1 MFHEMEN
8 KKRGKMGKDVTME
21 IKLTFL
27 EAALGCIKEVKYNI
41 GSNNE
46 KSRRGKS
53 KVGNDMKMKVV
64 DLKIPPGVDTVT
76 STYLYLIFNLLSS
89 NQNFSIA
96 TYLMTFYLLFFKF
109 FYDLVMCLT
118 QILTISGFFLCI
130 CNDVIY

>member
-1 MFHEMEN
+1 MEN

-76 STYLYLIFNLLSS
+76 SFYLHLYLIFC
-89 NQNFSIA
+89 F
-96 TYLMTFYLLFFKF
+96 
-109 FYDLVMCLT
+109 
-118 QILTISGFFLCI
+118 
-130 CNDVIY
+130 

>member
-53 KVGNDMKMKVV
+53 KAGNDMKLKVV
-64 DLKIPPGVDTVT
+64 DLKIPPGVDTV
-76 STYLYLIFNLLSS
+76 SLFYFTYYS
-89 NQNFSIA
+89 
-96 TYLMTFYLLFFKF
+96 
-109 FYDLVMCLT
+109 
-118 QILTISGFFLCI
+118 TISFYFILFHLFYFIYSFLSHI
-130 CNDVIY
+130 VFLIAI

>member
-46 KSRRGKS
+46 KSRRGNS
-53 KVGNDMKMKVV
+53 KAGNDMKLKVV
-64 DLKIPPGVDTVT
+64 DLKIPPGVDTVSLFYFIYY
-76 STYLYLIFNLLSS
+76 STISFY
-89 NQNFSIA
+89 SI
-96 TYLMTFYLLFFKF
+96 LFYSLFFVSYF
-109 FYDLVMCLT
+109 
-118 QILTISGFFLCI
+118 IS
-130 CNDVIY
+130 N

>member
-53 KVGNDMKMKVV
+53 KAGNDMKLKVV
-64 DLKIPPGVDTVT
+64 DLKIPPGVDTVGLFYFT
-76 STYLYLIFNLLSS
+76 YYSTISFY
-89 NQNFSIA
+89 SI
-96 TYLMTFYLLFFKF
+96 LFYLFYFIYSFLSHILFLTAIYGYFFLFILFFVPYF
-109 FYDLVMCLT
+109 V
-118 QILTISGFFLCI
+118 S
-130 CNDVIY
+130 N